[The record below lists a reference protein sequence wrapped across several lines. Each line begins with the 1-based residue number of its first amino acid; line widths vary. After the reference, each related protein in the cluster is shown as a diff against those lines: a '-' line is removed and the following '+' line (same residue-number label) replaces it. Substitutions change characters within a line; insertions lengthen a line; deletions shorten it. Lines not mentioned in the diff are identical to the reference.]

1 MSSTTEIQRTLEGAE
16 NASSHGYD
24 AGDAE
29 SAAWAAFVAA
39 RSLDQFCVSWL
50 TILCSQIERV
60 RGALLLIGGQPDNT
74 YVPAAIWP
82 DPSRDMA
89 YLAPSARGW
98 SKTPSPM
105 PAAQSEERVSPIRS
119 R

>member
-1 MSSTTEIQRTLEGAE
+1 MSSTTEIQRALEDAE
-16 NASSHGYD
+16 SAGSRSYD

-29 SAAWAAFVAA
+29 SAAWAPFVAA

-50 TILCSQIERV
+50 GILCSKIERV
-60 RGALLLIGGQPDNT
+60 DGALLLIGGQPDNT

-89 YLAPSARGW
+89 YLAPSARW
-98 SKTPSPM
+98 PS
-105 PAAQSEERVSPIRS
+105 ARG
-119 R
+119 